1 MIYSF
6 ALILILIAQLIFS
19 CSIDNNTKEI
29 KLDSEKWFL
38 QKITQGKISE
48 NIIDKPANY
57 SLKFDK
63 TNFKMLSDCNK
74 CSGKYTTASKF
85 IKFEEIN
92 CSKKMCGKDSFD
104 YLFRKNIE
112 IASSFKIVDQVLIL
126 QSYKGKMYFS
136 AK

>member
-126 QSYKGKMYFS
+126 ESYKGKMYFS